1 MSTLKV
7 AMVAPFA
14 LEPKGTVRTRMIPIA
29 KELKKRG
36 YSVDIVVPPWDNISY
51 SEKIVEIDSIKIYH
65 VKSDNP
71 SYFNGIITV
80 IRLCEFIKKLNPD
93 IIHIFKPIGYSG
105 FTGLWFSLI
114 KSLGASKIPV
124 IVDTD
129 DWEGDGGQ
137 NNRSTYSPVVKW
149 IISRQERVVLKTAD
163 SVTVAS
169 KALQTLAWGLGIA
182 HDKVLYAP
190 NGQYDMAQ
198 TASNIDNSRI
208 KTKYNLDNNQIILL
222 YTRFFEFDLKRVVRI
237 FKKIKSEVGSAK
249 LFVVGQGRFGEEKKF
264 HSIIKEEGLES
275 STIMV
280 GWVNFKE
287 LPDYISVADLAIYP
301 FDDTLINRAKCPVK
315 LTELMLKGLPIVADR
330 VGQIQEY
337 IEHGASGLLS
347 DPDDVDEFS
356 KNVVNV
362 LKNKSLANT
371 LGANARYRI
380 LDKFGW
386 GAVANQ
392 IELVYKNSCNGWKH
406 QKIEDYT

>member
-14 LEPKGTVRTRMIPIA
+14 LEPKGTVRARMIPIA

-36 YSVDIVVPPWDNISY
+36 CSVDIVVPPWDNPSY

-114 KSLGASKIPV
+114 KSLGISKIPV

-137 NNRSTYSPVVKW
+137 NSRSTYSSMIKW
-149 IISRQERVVLKTAD
+149 IINRQERMVLKKAD

-169 KALQTLAWGLGIA
+169 KTLQTLAWGLGIA
-182 HDKVLYAP
+182 HGNVLYVP
-190 NGQYDMAQ
+190 NGQYDAAQ
-198 TASNIDNSRI
+198 IVSNIDNRQI
-208 KTKYNLDNNQIILL
+208 KARYNLDDDQIILL
-222 YTRFFEFDLKRVVRI
+222 YTRFFEFDLKRVVKI
-237 FKKIKSEVGSAK
+237 FKKVKSEVGSAK

-264 HSIIKEEGLES
+264 HSIIKDEGLES

-287 LPDYISVADLAIYP
+287 LPNYISVADIAIYP
-301 FDDTLINRAKCPVK
+301 FDDTLINRSKCPAK
-315 LTELMLKGLPIVADR
+315 LTELMLMGLPIVADR

-337 IEHGASGLLS
+337 IEHGKSGLLS
-347 DPDDVDEFS
+347 DPDDVDTFS
-356 KNVVNV
+356 QNVVDV
-362 LKNKSLANT
+362 LKNRSLANT
-371 LGANARYRI
+371 LGDNARYRI
-380 LDKFGW
+380 LYKFDW
-386 GAVANQ
+386 GVVAKQ
-392 IELVYKNSCNGWKH
+392 IELVYKNTSNGWKNR
-406 QKIEDYT
+406 KIEDYT